1 MTTETRKTRRGRP
14 PGSSRAPVSPRGA
27 GRSSGEADRTTRD
40 HLLDV
45 AEMLFARKGI
55 DATSMREINRAADQ
69 QNASAIHYYFGSKEA
84 LVTEILDTRMSAVNR
99 ARLLLL
105 RDLEAEGGLRDL
117 RRVTEAFIIP
127 LAAHLNAGDGP
138 DNYIRFLAQ
147 FYMSNQ
153 FDIWSIAKDRHDE
166 SLSRV
171 VGILHQIMPH
181 LPRTLVRDR
190 VSISL
195 RQAIYAMADWE
206 RDCATGRQII
216 RLGRDAF
223 ITNLM
228 DMTEAALAAPMS
240 VRTQSLLVP

>member
-1 MTTETRKTRRGRP
+1 
-14 PGSSRAPVSPRGA
+14 
-27 GRSSGEADRTTRD
+27 
-40 HLLDV
+40 
-45 AEMLFARKGI
+45 MLFARKGI

-99 ARLLLL
+99 ARLMVL
-105 RDLEAEGGLRDL
+105 RDLEAEGGIGDL

-127 LAAHLNAGDGP
+127 LAAHLKADDGA
-138 DNYIRFLAQ
+138 DHYIRFLAQ

-153 FDIWSIAKDRHDE
+153 FDIWTIAKDRHDE

-171 VGILHQIMPH
+171 VGFLHQIMPH

-206 RDCATGRQII
+206 RDCAAGRQMI

-223 ITNLM
+223 IANLV
-228 DMTEAALAAPMS
+228 DMTEAALGAPVS
-240 VRTQSLLVP
+240 GQTQGLLGA

>member
-1 MTTETRKTRRGRP
+1 MTTELRKARRGRP
-14 PGSSRAPVSPRGA
+14 PGSSRAQASPEGAGRGA
-27 GRSSGEADRTTRD
+27 GAAERTTRE

-105 RDLEAEGGLRDL
+105 QDLEAEGGLRDL

-206 RDCATGRQII
+206 RDCAIGRQII